1 MAMTEERRHEL
12 YEALKEQLG
21 MGPATTFMEAM
32 PPVGWAD
39 VATKRDLDAL
49 EERMDL
55 RMERFVQTLRAD
67 FNGQIIDLQRNL
79 FLGMLAAQT
88 AFAGVVIAAVRFLI
102 V

>member
-12 YEALKEQLG
+12 YEAMKEQLG
-21 MGPATTFMEAM
+21 MGPATTLMEAM

-39 VATKRDLDAL
+39 VMTKRDADAF
-49 EERMDL
+49 EERMGL
-55 RMERFVQTLRAD
+55 RMDNLEARRRAD
-67 FNGQIIDLQRNL
+67 VSGQIIDLQRNL